1 MSKLKFNFLEKLKS
15 DKKTRVSLIVVLVII
30 VVVSTVVCLKNE
42 NGVSEQTYDEVGLYV
57 SGLESRLEK
66 TLSEIDGAGKV
77 SVVITV
83 SSGMETILAVKKTET
98 EKNGVIEREETP
110 ILVNGKTV
118 TVTEKYPE
126 ITGVLIV
133 CEGASNII
141 TLSKIQNAVTSVL
154 GVQLNKVEILA
165 RKK

>member
-1 MSKLKFNFLEKLKS
+1 MSKWKFNFFEKIKS
-15 DKKTRVSLIVVLVII
+15 DKKTRVLTTIVLVII
-30 VVVSTVVCLKNE
+30 VAVFAVVCLKSE
-42 NGVSEQTYDEVGLYV
+42 KGGTEQTVDAVGLYV

-83 SSGMETILAVKKTET
+83 SSGMETVLAVKKTET
-98 EKNGVIEREETP
+98 EKNGIIEREETP

-133 CEGASNII
+133 CEGADNII

-154 GVQLNKVEILA
+154 GVKLNKVEILA
-165 RKK
+165 RKR